1 MSTDGRKQPSI
12 DLRSDMAC
20 DPGMVVFLS
29 SAFAFSSALFS
40 AVELGVFD
48 RLERGSC
55 TLVEL
60 ANELGLPVDALER
73 LVVLLHSIGLVER
86 DDDGRY
92 RNAGVAAQML
102 TTSSPHSLAPF
113 LLHQQRHMYP
123 LFEHLTDALRTG
135 EPQVGRLGFAG
146 PVEADDR
153 GGYASLARSPAD
165 NRLFLAAMNAV
176 AVGVGRVI
184 AERVDFSAIRTLLD
198 FGGGGGQVALE
209 LAEAT
214 PHLDITIVDT
224 PEVCAFAEEMIAG
237 KGLHGRVHT
246 CAGDFLGELPA
257 TLVPADAV
265 LLGGVLADWGPTQ
278 RRVLLANAR
287 TRLVPGGLLLVSETL
302 LDPSNSGPVLPAL
315 LSLAMLVATRGKNFT
330 PAEVLAMLEEAGFVG
345 GRVISNRELGVRD
358 LVLANRP

>member
-1 MSTDGRKQPSI
+1 MSHGGRKQPSI

-29 SAFAFSSALFS
+29 SAFACSSALFT

-48 RLERGSC
+48 RLEHEPD
-55 TLVEL
+55 TLEGL
-60 ANELGLPVDALER
+60 SSELGLPVHALER
-73 LVVLLHSIGLVER
+73 LMVLLHSLGLVER
-86 DDDGRY
+86 DDDAHY
-92 RNAGVAAQML
+92 RNAAVASQLL
-102 TTSSPHSLAPF
+102 TQASPRSLVPF

-123 LFEHLTDALRTG
+123 LFEHLSEAVRTG
-135 EPQVGRLGFAG
+135 GPQVQRLAFASALD
-146 PVEADDR
+146 ADDR
-153 GGYASLARSPAD
+153 GSYTSLARSPAD

-176 AVGVGRVI
+176 AVDVGRVI
-184 AERVDFSAIRTLLD
+184 AERVDLSTIRTLLD
-198 FGGGGGQVALE
+198 FGGGGGQIAIE
-209 LAEAT
+209 LAEAA
-214 PHLDITIVDT
+214 PHLDITIVDA
-224 PEVCAFAEEMIAG
+224 PEVCAFADEVIAG
-237 KGLHGRVHT
+237 KGLASRVHT

-257 TLVPADAV
+257 SLVPADAV
-265 LLGGVLADWGPTQ
+265 LLGGVLADWGPEQ

-302 LDPSNSGPVLPAL
+302 LDPTNSGPVLPAL

-330 PAEVLAMLEEAGFVG
+330 PQEVLAMLDEAGLVG